1 MDSESMPDMSNN
13 HATTTRRKK
22 KAADELDYI
31 KPSVKYFG
39 TDINWGPP
47 PNPHFKKGV
56 ELQTTG
62 GFDLKLKPLKNLR
75 NRIKAFRQQQM
86 DDLMNQLKSRD
97 GGKPVA
103 DFSEGLN
110 ENRKVFSQ
118 ERPPLGEGYMINL
131 LNK

>member
-1 MDSESMPDMSNN
+1 MPDMQNN
-13 HATTTRRKK
+13 HTTERTRRKK
-22 KAADELDYI
+22 KGGDDSDYT

-75 NRIKAFRQQQM
+75 HRIKAFRQQQM
-86 DDLMNQLKSRD
+86 DDLMNQLKNRD
-97 GGKPVA
+97 GGKPMA
-103 DFSEGLN
+103 DVSEGLS

-118 ERPPLGEGYMINL
+118 ERPPLGEGYMINM